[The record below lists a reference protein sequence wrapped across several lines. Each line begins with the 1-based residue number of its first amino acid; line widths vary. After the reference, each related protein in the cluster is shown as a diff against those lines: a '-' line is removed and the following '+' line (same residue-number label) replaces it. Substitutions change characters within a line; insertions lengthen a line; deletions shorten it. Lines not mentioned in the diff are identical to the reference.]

1 MKYLLI
7 LIVLAFT
14 SHCNAQLDVK
24 VDWRGFI
31 QKADPIWLF
40 DAADKSTWY
49 KKWYDAPFVGN
60 GNLGILTYLNN
71 SETAVMRIDIG
82 RADVWDHRM
91 KGSDLATGNPYK
103 IYSFSYIL

>member
-1 MKYLLI
+1 MKYII
-7 LIVLAFT
+7 LIFSVIVCF
-14 SHCNAQLDVK
+14 CCAQPEVK
-24 VDWRGFI
+24 VDWESFI
-31 QKADPIWLF
+31 GKSDPIWLF
-40 DAADKSTWY
+40 EASDKSSWY